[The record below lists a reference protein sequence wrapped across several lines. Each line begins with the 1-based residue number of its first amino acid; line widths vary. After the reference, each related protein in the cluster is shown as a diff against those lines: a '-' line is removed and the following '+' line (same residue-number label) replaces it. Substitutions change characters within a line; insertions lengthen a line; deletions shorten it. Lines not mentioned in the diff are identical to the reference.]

1 MTLGYKF
8 CHTDV
13 GIWQLMKR
21 IRTVALLQDVVEE
34 MFTVK
39 YFVGLFFNA
48 DATTTMP
55 FEDT

>member
-1 MTLGYKF
+1 
-8 CHTDV
+8 
-13 GIWQLMKR
+13 MKR

-39 YFVGLFFNA
+39 CFVGLFFNA